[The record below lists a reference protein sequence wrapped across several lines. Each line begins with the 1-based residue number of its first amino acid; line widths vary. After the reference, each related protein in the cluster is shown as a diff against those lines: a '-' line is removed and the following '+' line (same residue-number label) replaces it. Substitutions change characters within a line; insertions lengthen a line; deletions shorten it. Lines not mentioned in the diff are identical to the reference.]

1 MSRLRGCRFLLPDL
15 DAPADAA
22 GFEISSRGGIAT
34 VSDDAAIRQGVLML
48 LSTLPGER
56 VMRPDY
62 GCELQRLVFAPND
75 DTTAGL
81 AMHYVRRALERWE
94 PRIEILRLDAE
105 RPPGEPGRLDVI
117 LEYRALASLT
127 EERLSMPLYLDME
140 PS

>member
-1 MSRLRGCRFLLPDL
+1 MSRLHGWRFLLPEL
-15 DAPADAA
+15 DAPDAEA
-22 GFEISSRGGIAT
+22 GLQLSAGGG
-34 VSDDAAIRQGVLML
+34 AAMVHGAAAVRQAVLML

-62 GCELQRLVFAPND
+62 GCELGRLVFSPND

-94 PRIEILRLDAE
+94 PRIEIVSLETE
-105 RPPGEPGRLDVI
+105 RPPHEPGRLDI
-117 LEYRALASLT
+117 LLRYRVLATHEETALTL
-127 EERLSMPLYLDME
+127 PLDLE